1 MPIEK
6 KSEGCYHVHN
16 TTTKKCLSKEKA
28 KKQLAAIE
36 ISKHMHEGIDKIMYR
51 GQIYEASKEEQ

>member
-6 KSEGCYHVHN
+6 KSEGCYHVRN
-16 TTTKKCLSKEKA
+16 TTTKKCLSKDKA

-36 ISKHMHEGIDKIMYR
+36 ISKHMHENAQKIMYC
-51 GQIYEASKEEQ
+51 GQIYAQVKE